1 VRFTIRRF
9 AYFSSSHNT
18 QISNL
23 APSFCSQPCTHKL
36 SHNQTLTRTIL
47 CLTHLCVLQKK
58 YTYHP
63 QTTCKIH
70 QLSHIT
76 FCISVYS
83 LSLVC
88 FKNSKSISKWCTNT
102 YINQIKEC
110 NENTIF
116 KNLSL
121 QSKYGTKHR
130 YTINEYTEKMNKYE
144 YCSFKN
150 SSTHQIIFTFHLFKK
165 VYPPPSKISF

>member
-116 KNLSL
+116 KYIFHYSL
-121 QSKYGTKHR
+121 NTAQNIGTPTKS
-130 YTINEYTEKMNKYE
+130 I
-144 YCSFKN
+144 
-150 SSTHQIIFTFHLFKK
+150 QKK
-165 VYPPPSKISF
+165 WTNMSIVRLKTQLRTKWYSYYI